1 MRVSLSGIFG
11 KKGGLTAM
19 ALIVALGGT
28 VSAPSVLP
36 GNQAALA
43 ASFSSSTHE
52 RLSRYGEWR
61 TSSRFGQVWV
71 PTVQAGWRPYTVGHW
86 VWTDDGWYWQS
97 DEPFGW
103 VVFHYGRWAFD
114 QDIGWVWIVGND
126 WAPAWV
132 VWRESDEDVGWVPA
146 PPPTVVVE
154 DDWWSFVPVAA
165 IGAAAIL
172 PVLRPVSDNVT
183 YVRNTTI
190 INENITVNN
199 YRGAGT
205 VRVGNSV
212 VPVNAGPP
220 LSRLP
225 GNVVKSVRAA
235 KVVPPSSGAIATAH
249 LDPSKG
255 AVIKTSGVRLNPAAQ
270 PSGLVK
276 SNTAPAP
283 ATAAQ
288 QPSNPGAGPKKPVGA
303 TTSAQN
309 GKKLPTVAAGARTPA
324 TPSVLKTPQHPVKAV
339 SAAAQKPVAVS
350 RHVTNAGVASQQLL
364 LQRRAALQQQ
374 RKLASAQLHAR
385 QAAKHQQAMAMH
397 ERSTAHAQAKVV
409 ARHAM
414 APAQARRAAKCD
426 PHDPRCKR
434 PG

>member
-11 KKGGLTAM
+11 KKGHLTAM

-28 VSAPSVLP
+28 ITAPSVLP
-36 GNQAALA
+36 GNQAAMA

-61 TSSRFGQVWV
+61 TSSRFGEVWV
-71 PTVQAGWRPYTVGHW
+71 PTVQTGWRPYTVGHW

-114 QDIGWVWIVGND
+114 QDIGWVWIAGND

-132 VWRESDEDVGWVPA
+132 VWRESDEDIGWVPA

-165 IGAAAIL
+165 IGAVAIL
-172 PVLRPVSDNVT
+172 PVLRPVSDNVVI
-183 YVRNTTI
+183 VRNTTI

-205 VRVGNSV
+205 VRLGNTV

-225 GNVVKSVRAA
+225 GSVVSSVRAA
-235 KVVPPSSGAIATAH
+235 KVVPPKSGAIAAAH
-249 LDPSKG
+249 LDPSKA
-255 AVIKTSGVRLNPAAQ
+255 AVIKASAVRPMPAQPQTPVKPGTSTASAAQNANPAVVQ
-270 PSGLVK
+270 
-276 SNTAPAP
+276 
-283 ATAAQ
+283 
-288 QPSNPGAGPKKPVGA
+288 KKPAGVNA
-303 TTSAQN
+303 SAQN
-309 GKKLPTVAAGARTPA
+309 NNKAPVVPAKPVSPAGPAVAASG
-324 TPSVLKTPQHPVKAV
+324 PVK
-339 SAAAQKPVAVS
+339 PVPPVVNK
-350 RHVTNAGVASQQLL
+350 HVVNTNAAPHQLL
-364 LQRRAALQQQ
+364 MQRQAALLQQ
-374 RKLASAQLHAR
+374 RKTAQAKALIAR
-385 QAAKHQQAMAMH
+385 QQAVKRQQAMVTHART
-397 ERSTAHAQAKVV
+397 EAYAQAMSHRPTRQMQAKRVV
-409 ARHAM
+409 
-414 APAQARRAAKCD
+414 KCG

-434 PG
+434 AG

>member
-1 MRVSLSGIFG
+1 
-11 KKGGLTAM
+11 M
-19 ALIVALGGT
+19 ALIGALIGVSVAPLT
-28 VSAPSVLP
+28 SP
-36 GNQAALA
+36 GNQVVQAAT
-43 ASFSSSTHE
+43 FSVSTHE

-61 TSSRFGQVWV
+61 MSSRFGQVWV
-71 PTVQAGWRPYTVGHW
+71 PTVQTGWRPYTVGHW

-114 QDIGWVWIVGND
+114 RDLGWVWVSGND

-132 VWRESDEDVGWVPA
+132 VWRESDENVGWVPA

-154 DDWWSFVPVAA
+154 DDWWSFAPVAA
-165 IGAAAIL
+165 IGAVAIL
-172 PVLRPVSDNVT
+172 PLLRPVSDNVT

-199 YRGAGT
+199 YRRAGT
-205 VRVGNSV
+205 VRVGNTV

-225 GNVVKSVRAA
+225 STVVKSVRAA
-235 KVVPPSSGAIATAH
+235 KVVPPSSGSIAAAH

-255 AVIKTSGVRLNPAAQ
+255 AVIKTSAAKLNPGAQ
-270 PSGLVK
+270 PPVLAK
-276 SNTAPAP
+276 SNSASVPASS
-283 ATAAQ
+283 TAAQ
-288 QPSNPGAGPKKPVGA
+288 QPANSSAGPKKPVGA
-303 TTSAQN
+303 TVSAQN
-309 GKKLPTVAAGARTPA
+309 RKKVPTATTKPAAIAGVPA
-324 TPSVLKTPQHPVKAV
+324 GPSVLKTPQHPVKV
-339 SAAAQKPVAVS
+339 VNAAASKPAAVN
-350 RHVTNAGVASQQLL
+350 RHVTTAGVTSQQLL
-364 LQRRAALQQQ
+364 LQRRAALQQR
-374 RKLASAQLHAR
+374 RKVASAQQQAR

-397 ERSTAHAQAKVV
+397 ERPMVHAQAQ
-409 ARHAM
+409 AMAGHGM
-414 APAQARRAAKCD
+414 APAQARRVAKCN